1 MEPSR
6 LHEGET
12 PSKRPRP
19 AWNPIWNVN
28 SGSEDDF
35 GEALHN
41 EDKKPNHAGTNL
53 FGNAK
58 DHLDD
63 WDTMLLA
70 SPLNAGDN
78 PAVLM
83 NNTKVFFMSC
93 GFTSP
98 RSTVCLTEDKIDRLL
113 KYATKGDNPSIFAP
127 QTIREELGISQVIN
141 LAKAY
146 QDLEWQAVNCINS
159 AANKKSDEHIGHL
172 ENSTLNAL
180 SMLGVGPQA
189 MKVMQIVNAVKVTS
203 HGIPKIMAG
212 ASLGDMS
219 KLPIEFF
226 PSTDVYS
233 LLLTDNRAAVE
244 AGRQALTYFNL
255 CDNAFIP
262 PWLPP
267 DAVGGVSQHIKV
279 DLLWPQIRLRK
290 THSFS

>member
-1 MEPSR
+1 MEPSG
-6 LHEGET
+6 LHEGDT

-28 SGSEDDF
+28 TGSEDDF

-53 FGNAK
+53 SGNAK
-58 DHLDD
+58 DHPDD

-78 PAVLM
+78 PIVLM
-83 NNTKVFFMSC
+83 NKTKAFFMTC

-146 QDLEWQAVNCINS
+146 QDLE
-159 AANKKSDEHIGHL
+159 
-172 ENSTLNAL
+172 
-180 SMLGVGPQA
+180 
-189 MKVMQIVNAVKVTS
+189 
-203 HGIPKIMAG
+203 
-212 ASLGDMS
+212 
-219 KLPIEFF
+219 
-226 PSTDVYS
+226 
-233 LLLTDNRAAVE
+233 
-244 AGRQALTYFNL
+244 
-255 CDNAFIP
+255 
-262 PWLPP
+262 
-267 DAVGGVSQHIKV
+267 
-279 DLLWPQIRLRK
+279 
-290 THSFS
+290 